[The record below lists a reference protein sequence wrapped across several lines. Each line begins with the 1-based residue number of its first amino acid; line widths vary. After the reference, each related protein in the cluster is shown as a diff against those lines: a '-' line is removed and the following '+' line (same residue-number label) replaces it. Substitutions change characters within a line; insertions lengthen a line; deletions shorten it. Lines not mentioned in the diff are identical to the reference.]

1 MNVRRS
7 ARRAAAFVV
16 HNWPLKVAAIIAA
29 TLLYAGLVLSQDSD
43 VYPGPVTITPVNQ
56 PSGTIRINELR
67 DVEDIRYVAPA
78 DAGRLTADDFRATVD
93 LSDLEPTG
101 EPAAVRVNVVAVDPR
116 VTILDFRPRTV
127 QVILDAS
134 VDKEVPVRV
143 DSGPV
148 PEGLTVGEAT
158 VDPET
163 VTITGPSTKV
173 KQVIGTRVRV
183 TFDASG
189 IDVDREVEPE
199 PVDAAGEVVTGVDVA
214 PQTVHVT
221 IPVFTDR
228 ESRTLPVNPIVS
240 GTPAPGFR
248 ISAVEASP
256 LVVSVEGD
264 GDQLAELTR
273 VDTEPVSVFGA
284 TSDVEAV
291 VNLALPPGVVP
302 LGSATVRVTVRV
314 EPVTETRTYS
324 AGIRLDGTRAGL
336 EYAVEPDRVL
346 LTLFGSV
353 ADLDRLG
360 AAPIVVG
367 VNVARLDPGTH
378 QVTVVPSLPAGVT
391 LAATSP
397 ETVTVEI
404 TEPPTPSPE
413 SSAAVPSPS
422 PSVGPSPSIEP

>member
-1 MNVRRS
+1 MNVGRS

-16 HNWPLKVAAIIAA
+16 HNWPLKVAAVVAA
-29 TLLYAGLVLSQDSD
+29 TLLYVGLVVSQDND

-56 PSGTIRINELR
+56 PSRTIRINDLR
-67 DVEDIRYVAPA
+67 DVEDIRYMAPA
-78 DAGRLTADDFRATVD
+78 DAGRLTAGDFRATVD
-93 LSDLEPTG
+93 LAGVEPTG
-101 EPAAVRVNVVAVDPR
+101 ESVAVRVSVVAIDPR
-116 VTILDFRPRTV
+116 VTILDYRPRTV

-134 VDKEVPVRV
+134 VSKDVPVQV
-143 DSGPV
+143 DTGPV
-148 PEGLTVGEAT
+148 PEGLTVGE
-158 VDPET
+158 VGVEPDT
-163 VTITGPSTKV
+163 VTVTGPSTKV
-173 KQVIGTRVRV
+173 RQVIGARLRV

-199 PVDAAGEVVTGVDVA
+199 PMDAAGEVVIGVDVD

-248 ISAVEASP
+248 IAAVEATP

-264 GDQLAELTR
+264 GDQLAELMR
-273 VDTEPVSVFGA
+273 ADTEPVPVFGA

-302 LGSATVRVTVRV
+302 LGPATVRVTVRV
-314 EPVTETRTYS
+314 EAVAETRTYS
-324 AGIRLDGTRAGL
+324 AGIRLDGTRAGM

-353 ADLDRLG
+353 VDLDRLG

-367 VNVARLDPGTH
+367 VSMAGLDPGIH
-378 QVTVVPSLPAGVT
+378 EVAVVPSLPAGVT
-391 LAATSP
+391 LAAVSP
-397 ETVTVEI
+397 ETVTVRI
-404 TEPPTPSPE
+404 TAPPTPSPE
-413 SSAAVPSPS
+413 PSAASPS
-422 PSVGPSPSIEP
+422 PSEGPTPSAAT